1 MFEINVKVEIFQE
14 DDVYVALA
22 PELNVSSFGDTPE
35 DAQASVQE
43 ALEAFFGEC
52 ERMGTLRDVLE
63 EAGFVKVRGG
73 YEPRQPL
80 FETRIA
86 LAA

>member
-1 MFEINVKVEIFQE
+1 MLKMNVKVEIFQE

-43 ALEAFFGEC
+43 ALAAFVEEC

-63 EAGFVKVRGG
+63 ESGFVNIRGV

-80 FETRIA
+80 IETRIA

>member
-1 MFEINVKVEIFQE
+1 MLHINVKVEVFEE
-14 DDVYVALA
+14 DGAYVALA
-22 PELNVSSFGDTPE
+22 PDLNVSSFGDTPQE
-35 DAQASVQE
+35 AQTSVQE
-43 ALEAFFGEC
+43 ALEAFFEEC

-63 EAGFVKVRGG
+63 ESGFIRVKET